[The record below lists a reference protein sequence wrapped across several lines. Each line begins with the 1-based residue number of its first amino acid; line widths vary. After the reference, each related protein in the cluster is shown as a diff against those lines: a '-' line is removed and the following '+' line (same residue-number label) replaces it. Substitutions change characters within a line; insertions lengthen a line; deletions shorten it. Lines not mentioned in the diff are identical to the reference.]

1 MASIMACGLKASK
14 KAMDSRGSDKHL
26 SKVVELNGNYRIF
39 FRQLPLEAGGRLG
52 EDGML
57 YDADGEVIDK
67 DLAVAMVPGYVLDF
81 DVCNASFFA
90 FSEGQFETD
99 QYNQVIDTTGLS
111 AWCRIASVLF
121 DAQCAREK
129 KNAEA
134 EAQRVAQDMQQP
146 VDQLALAK
154 TLEAIEFTYHGGKA
168 ADGTPI
174 YAKKNPI
181 ISSNVKTKIT
191 TQVAVVKLLPNGAP
205 DWQNAQYA
213 VWEMSKT
220 KLDEIIAIASDKNF
234 YQPNKEYLEVGYN
247 YIGADKKAAGKA
259 AKFQGIV
266 PAMSL
271 EMTFPTEW
279 NAAGKRF
286 IDGLVTAETV
296 AEAGE
301 RVVARNRNLKS
312 GKTPNDIITSIKQW
326 CAKNAAVFAS
336 IDFTND
342 FTKRAASAFLEAHI
356 VDSVPMVKEKFEA
369 IVAEE
374 AEKKNN
380 SGNNAGENTSA
391 ATEAT
396 SAVDEAEAKAQETL
410 NSAAQMVSEGA
421 GQSLKALAQG
431 GAAIDISSE
440 DDLDLGDL

>member
-39 FRQLPLEAGGRLG
+39 FRQLPLEKPFRVG
-52 EDGML
+52 EDGTP
-57 YDADGEVIDK
+57 YDEDGEMIEK
-67 DLAVAMVPGYVLDF
+67 DLAVAMVPGYVLDY
-81 DVCNASFFA
+81 DVCGSSFFA
-90 FSEGQFETD
+90 FSEGQFETN
-99 QYNQVIDTTGLS
+99 QYGDVIDTTGLS
-111 AWCRIASVLF
+111 NWCRIASVLF

-154 TLEAIEFTYHGGKA
+154 TLEAIELTYHGGKA
-168 ADGTPI
+168 ADGTAI

-191 TQVAVVKLLPNGAP
+191 TQIAVVRLLPNGAP
-205 DWQNAQYA
+205 DWKNAQYA
-213 VWEMSKT
+213 VWEMSRT
-220 KLDEIIAIASDKNF
+220 KFEEIVAIASDKNF
-234 YQPNKEYLEVGYN
+234 SQANKSYIEVGYN
-247 YIGADKKAAGKA
+247 YVGADKKAAGKA

-266 PAMSL
+266 PSMSL
-271 EMTFPTEW
+271 EAAFPAEW
-279 NAAGKRF
+279 ETAGKKF
-286 IDGLVTAETV
+286 IDGLVTAETIYD
-296 AEAGE
+296 AGE
-301 RVVARNRNLKS
+301 LVVARNRNLKS
-312 GKTPNDIITSIKQW
+312 GKTPNDIITAIKQW

-374 AEKKNN
+374 SNKSNN
-380 SGNNAGENTSA
+380 GANNTDESTG
-391 ATEAT
+391 ATENPSLVA
-396 SAVDEAEAKAQETL
+396 EAENKAQETL
-410 NSAAQMVSEGA
+410 NSAAKMVSDGA
-421 GQSLKALAQG
+421 GQSLKALAQS
-431 GAAIDISSE
+431 GANIDIASS